1 MREVNDYVQKLWLSR
16 IRKKIQYKCKCQ
28 ENECS
33 CGVIEFDEEPKS
45 TPYCCGVEMER
56 IK

>member
-1 MREVNDYVQKLWLSR
+1 MCKNCGCQESG
-16 IRKKIQYKCKCQ
+16 KKIQYKCKCQ
-28 ENECS
+28 ENECR